1 MTSPVQWRRN
11 QGIKYLNR
19 LINAAFASISGNA
32 NWFFVSY
39 IRFFYVK
46 SRSVDNGIQVL
57 SYKINDRL
65 PKRNY
70 DNATV
75 EAMLKRA
82 PLYR

>member
-11 QGIKYLNR
+11 PGIKYLNR
-19 LINAAFASISGNA
+19 LINAAFASISDNA

-57 SYKINDRL
+57 SFKINDRL
-65 PKRNY
+65 PKENY

-75 EAMLKRA
+75 ETMTKHV
-82 PLYR
+82 PLYK